1 MTGQSVLKVN
11 LISAVKRIA
20 VTVPEQV
27 WLVHLYSPKTNLD
40 VLEDVLEN
48 LDDLHDLDSIT

>member
-1 MTGQSVLKVN
+1 MLKVN

-27 WLVHLYSPKTNLD
+27 WLVHLYSPKTSLD